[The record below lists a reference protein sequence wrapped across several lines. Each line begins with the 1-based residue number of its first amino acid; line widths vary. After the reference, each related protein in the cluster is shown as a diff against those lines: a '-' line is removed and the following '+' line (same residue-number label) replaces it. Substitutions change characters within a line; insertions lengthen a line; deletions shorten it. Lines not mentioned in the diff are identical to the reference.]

1 MTTTPVRILTAFYTG
16 FIIITVPPVKKIS
29 YWSSDCY
36 DESGS
41 FFTTT
46 TKRRRFSQGTL
57 NKRLAQER
65 QQMGAAGDEQEDEK
79 PNSNRAT
86 HLLDMIRRVSGLSA
100 PPAAH
105 PVLNKRMRVYHGLAL
120 HDKLARECAVVRSSL
135 MTFPD
140 STEVPV
146 LLTSIADV
154 LKELRFTDDK
164 TDVCRQVLLSIGIS
178 EVVRRL
184 EHSGEAEVTE
194 SLSGE
199 RSIRLLRIHSTL
211 PESLVGMGVAAAHLT
226 RYPLKFRKNK
236 LFPSM
241 DDFPDAI

>member
-1 MTTTPVRILTAFYTG
+1 MMSLSVV
-16 FIIITVPPVKKIS
+16 VPPVKKIS

-41 FFTTT
+41 FFTTL
-46 TKRRRFSQGTL
+46 TKRRRFSQGML
-57 NKRLAQER
+57 SKRLAQER
-65 QQMGAAGDEQEDEK
+65 QQMGLVGEEHEEEK
-79 PNSNRAT
+79 PNSRRAT
-86 HLLDMIRRVSGLSA
+86 HLLDMIRRLSGQSA

-105 PVLNKRMRVYHGLAL
+105 PILNKRMSVYQGLAL
-120 HDKLARECAVVRSSL
+120 HDKLARECAVVRSCL

-146 LLTSIADV
+146 LLTSIVDV
-154 LKELRFTDDK
+154 LRELRFTDEK
-164 TDVCRQVLLSIGIS
+164 TDICRQVLLSIGLS

-199 RSIRLLRIHSTL
+199 RSIRLLRVQSTL
-211 PESLVGMGVAAAHLT
+211 PEALVGSGVAAAHLT